1 MHLILMLHKPLS
13 FLYRSYKMTRKYT
26 VEENG
31 IIWYEE
37 NGFRVSF
44 MADPANPDYQEY
56 LNPSEAKI
64 K

>member
-1 MHLILMLHKPLS
+1 
-13 FLYRSYKMTRKYT
+13 MTKKYT

-37 NGFRVSF
+37 NGSRVSF
-44 MADPANPDYQEY
+44 MPDPANPYYQEY
-56 LNPSEAKI
+56 LNPSEAKT